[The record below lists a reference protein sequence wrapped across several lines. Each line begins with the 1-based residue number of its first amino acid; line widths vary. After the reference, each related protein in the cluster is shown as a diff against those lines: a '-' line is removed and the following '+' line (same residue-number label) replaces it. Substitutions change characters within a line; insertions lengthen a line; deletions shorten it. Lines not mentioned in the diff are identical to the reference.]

1 MAMGDESC
9 PRGHGFK
16 FRRHIQDG
24 LDIFFTFICCKNC
37 IVCLKRP
44 KIYEKEAGLGSFFKE
59 KFAKFE
65 IYIKHSDSRIKTH
78 FCFYL

>member
-24 LDIFFTFICCKNC
+24 LDIFSRLFVVK
-37 IVCLKRP
+37 IVL
-44 KIYEKEAGLGSFFKE
+44 FV
-59 KFAKFE
+59 
-65 IYIKHSDSRIKTH
+65 
-78 FCFYL
+78 